1 MRYGPAFVS
10 TLLAIALAIPAS
22 AQDVQPAPPMTVQPG
37 RSFYTSETRAF
48 LLVTPSDQ
56 LKGKALALDVLLG
69 DKQLALQYKLEPG
82 KRTMLPLSLDA
93 FAEGDNTLTCRLT
106 GDGQEI
112 AAANV
117 TLTKLPPKPNEV
129 KIDNIS
135 KGLIVDG
142 LPFLPVGFY
151 CDSDFKRLPEDECVN
166 GFNMISPYWS
176 SSKARTPEEIA
187 QIREKMDRC
196 AAVGMK
202 VNYHIER
209 ACMNLEGKALEDAIR
224 PEIEAFR
231 DHPALLSWYIADEP
245 EGHRIPPE
253 RMRAAYNLVK
263 QLDPY
268 HPVAICIA
276 ALSGVSKYVDAMD
289 ILMTDNYPVP
299 HFPLTH
305 VASAM
310 DRAYAAVGN
319 AKPVWFIPQV
329 FGGGEFWYREPTAKE
344 VRVMTYLSLIH
355 GATALQSFV
364 RRPPLSNPGAPA
376 VWNECRTLAMEV
388 SQLAPA
394 ILSDEP
400 APTVTSS
407 LEQVHA
413 RAFVDRGML
422 FVIAANTSGQP
433 VTVQLKIG
441 DLVGLGH
448 LVPDQQAD
456 AIFDRRSV
464 DVKNGVI
471 EDIIDGTGTRVYR
484 IPIGPMPV
492 EDIQPD
498 PNSLT
503 ANCSFENIVSA
514 GSVANCYGSR
524 AADDSANVM
533 LDPFVARH
541 GRQSVRMT
549 VPTENG
555 SIGLIPLL
563 LKDPQTKTTEW
574 SNKPWPFWFAYMPG
588 DVLKISIWAKA
599 KNPGLILRFSDP
611 FIEGFPKEFPLTTE
625 WQRYEVNGRVT
636 VTAKRNYSALSFHLK
651 GKGTAWFDLFEVV
664 RVTPP
669 PAPAPASAQKGK

>member
-1 MRYGPAFVS
+1 MRPELFTAM
-10 TLLAIALAIPAS
+10 LLAIAFAVPAA
-22 AQDVQPAPPMTVQPG
+22 AQNAQPAPLIAVQPG
-37 RSFYTSETRAF
+37 RSFYTSEQRGL

-56 LKGKALALDVLLG
+56 LKGKALTLDVFLG
-69 DKQLALQYKLEPG
+69 DRQLVLQYKLDPG
-82 KRTMLPLSLDA
+82 KRAMVPLSMDV
-93 FAEGDNTLTCRLT
+93 FAEGDNVLTCRLS
-106 GDGQEI
+106 GDGQEV
-112 AAANV
+112 AATTV
-117 TLTKLPPKPNEV
+117 TITRLPSKPNEV
-129 KIDNIS
+129 KIDNVS

-151 CDSDFKRLPEDECVN
+151 CDADFGKLPEDECVN

-176 SSKARTPEEIA
+176 AGKARTAEEIA

-253 RMRAAYNLVK
+253 RMYAAYKLVK

-268 HPVAICIA
+268 HPTAICIA
-276 ALSGVSKYVDAMD
+276 ALSGVSKYVQAMD

-305 VASAM
+305 VAGAI
-310 DRAYAAVGN
+310 DRAYAGVDN

-355 GATALQSFV
+355 GATAIQNFV
-364 RRPPLSNPGAPA
+364 RRPPLANPGSPV
-376 VWNECRTLAMEV
+376 VWNECRTLAMEI

-400 APTVTSS
+400 APSITSN
-407 LEQVHA
+407 LEEVHA
-413 RAFVDRGML
+413 RAFMDRGML
-422 FVIAANTSGQP
+422 FVLVANTSNQP
-433 VTVQLKIG
+433 ATVQLKLDSTFTG
-441 DLVGLGH
+441 T
-448 LVPDQQAD
+448 AD
-456 AIFDRRSV
+456 AIFDRRTV

-471 EDIIDGTGTRVYR
+471 EDIVDGTGTRIYR

-492 EDIQPD
+492 DDIQPD

-524 AADDSANVM
+524 AANEAANVM

-549 VPTENG
+549 VPGDG

-563 LKDPQTKTTEW
+563 MKDPQTRTTEW

-588 DVLKISIWAKA
+588 DVLKVSVWAKA
-599 KNPGLILRFSDP
+599 KDPGLTLRFSDP

-625 WQRYEVNGRVT
+625 WQRYEAIGKVT

-664 RVTPP
+664 RMTPP
-669 PAPAPASAQKGK
+669 AAPAPK

>member
-1 MRYGPAFVS
+1 MRPELAFAAM
-10 TLLAIALAIPAS
+10 LLAIALAIPAA
-22 AQDVQPAPPMTVQPG
+22 AQQASSTPMTVQPG
-37 RSFYTSETRAF
+37 RSFYTSETRG
-48 LLVTPSDQ
+48 LLLITPSDT
-56 LKGKALALDVLLG
+56 LKGKALPLHVMLG
-69 DKQLALQYKLEPG
+69 DKQLALQYKLEAG
-82 KRTMLPLSLDA
+82 KRAMLPLSLDA
-93 FAEGDNTLTCRLT
+93 FAEGDNALTCRLT
-106 GDGQEI
+106 GDGNEL
-112 AAANV
+112 AATTV
-117 TLTKLPPKPNEV
+117 VLTKLPPKPNEV

-135 KGLIVDG
+135 HSLIVDG
-142 LPFLPVGFY
+142 IPFLPVGFY
-151 CDSDFKRLPEDECVN
+151 CDADFERLPEDECVN

-176 SSKARTPEEIA
+176 SSKARTPDEIA

-209 ACMNLEGKALEDAIR
+209 ACMNLEGKELEDAIR

-231 DHPALLSWYIADEP
+231 DHPALLAWYIADEP

-253 RMRAAYNLVK
+253 RMYAAYKLVK

-310 DRAYAAVGN
+310 DRAYAGVGN
-319 AKPVWFIPQV
+319 TKPVWFIPQV

-364 RRPPLSNPGAPA
+364 RRPPLGNPGSPV

-413 RAFVDRGML
+413 RAFLDRGML
-422 FVIAANTSGQP
+422 FVLAANTSNQP
-433 VTVQLKIG
+433 ATVQLKLDG
-441 DLVGLGH
+441 LVGPGND
-448 LVPDQQAD
+448 VPALRAD
-456 AIFDRRSV
+456 AIFDRRQI

-484 IPIGPMPV
+484 IPIGPMPA

-524 AADDSANVM
+524 AAHDAANVM

-549 VPTENG
+549 VPGEG

-563 LKDPQTKTTEW
+563 MKDPQTKTTEW

-599 KNPGLILRFSDP
+599 KDPGLTLRFSDP

-625 WQRYEVNGRVT
+625 WQRYEVTGKVT

-669 PAPAPASAQKGK
+669 GLAPALAPTPAPK